1 MSNATNIVLKR
12 DDATDLTLVPVSSY
26 SSGEGK
32 LTASFRELSTTKP
45 LAACVRLTVEVESMK
60 SGVMKVTRKLE
71 VPVME
76 IIPAGAVNADGRTA
90 APAVSHVETDIR
102 TRYHHPRSTATERA
116 DSLKMATHVDVGASS
131 GAGGGLGVT
140 STTAFAWR
148 DVTASFQI
156 PYGDINY
163 VWPSA

>member
-1 MSNATNIVLKR
+1 MSNAINIVIKR
-12 DDATDLTLVPVSSY
+12 DDATDLTLIPVSSY
-26 SSGEGK
+26 SQDGVLS
-32 LTASFRELSTTKP
+32 ASFRELSTTKP
-45 LAACVRLTVEVESMK
+45 LAACVRLTLEAELLK

-76 IIPAGAVNADGRTA
+76 IIPNGAVNADGRTA

-116 DSLKMATHVDVGASS
+116 DSLKMATHVDA
-131 GAGGGLGVT
+131 GAGGPGQGLGITGAV
-140 STTAFAWR
+140 AYAWR
-148 DVTASFQI
+148 DVASNYQI